1 MAADK
6 AITLNDGAV
15 PGDCPVNADE
25 GALTAML
32 QQLLENAIHFSPVGS
47 AVRLTAGQGN
57 GGTWLSVSDDGPGVA
72 AKDLSRILEPFEQV
86 GRGTADHSGGAGLG
100 LTLVKA
106 LAELQDGALTLASE
120 PGKGFTATITLPAA

>member
-1 MAADK
+1 MWRHQ
-6 AITLNDGAV
+6 
-15 PGDCPVNADE
+15 
-25 GALTAML
+25 LT
-32 QQLLENAIHFSPVGS
+32 
-47 AVRLTAGQGN
+47 
-57 GGTWLSVSDDGPGVA
+57 
-72 AKDLSRILEPFEQV
+72 LEPFEQV